1 MKKIIIGI
9 IGCTTLVFGAWQQN
23 DRDDFI
29 NGCISSASKSICEC
43 SQQKL
48 EEKYP
53 TNAEFNLIIA
63 KKPAEFSKQINIIV
77 NQCVKSISN

>member
-1 MKKIIIGI
+1 MKKIIIAI

-23 DRDDFI
+23 DRDDFM

-53 TNAEFNLIIA
+53 TNAEFNLIIT

-77 NQCVKSISN
+77 NQCVKRISN